1 MLETAFSSAID
12 ANLTGCRFRFAR
24 RVVARHNQPMHRHH
38 RRFTPREGV
47 ALSVSVLFVAACSGQ
62 VPMDGRDADVAPDA
76 KQTADGAPT
85 MDITRHDGRVPP
97 AADGPCPCTPAD
109 SLNVRAEQSL
119 ECFCAEY
126 CRDYDTA
133 LSTCPGLGTI
143 KTVSVYA
150 DCNLEVINLRSS
162 YEAGL
167 SLVFDRTTHDLVGA
181 TVGWDSPV
189 TCGDGKTR
197 GIRAGILPPDDCAF
211 TSTQSICDGG

>member
-1 MLETAFSSAID
+1 MQ
-12 ANLTGCRFRFAR
+12 R
-24 RVVARHNQPMHRHH
+24 RH
-38 RRFTPREGV
+38 RRFAPLEE
-47 ALSVSVLFVAACSGQ
+47 AAWSVSVLFVAACGGQ
-62 VPMDGRDADVAPDA
+62 VPMDGRDADAAPDG

-85 MDITRHDGRVPP
+85 MDATSYEGRVPP

-109 SLNVRAEQSL
+109 SFNVRVEQSL
-119 ECFCAEY
+119 ECFCARAES

-133 LSTCPGLGTI
+133 VSSCQGLGTI

-181 TVGWDSPV
+181 TIGWDSPV
-189 TCGDGKTR
+189 TCGDGKTT
-197 GIRAGILPPDDCAF
+197 GFRAGILPPDGCAS
-211 TSTQSICDGG
+211 TWTQSICDGG